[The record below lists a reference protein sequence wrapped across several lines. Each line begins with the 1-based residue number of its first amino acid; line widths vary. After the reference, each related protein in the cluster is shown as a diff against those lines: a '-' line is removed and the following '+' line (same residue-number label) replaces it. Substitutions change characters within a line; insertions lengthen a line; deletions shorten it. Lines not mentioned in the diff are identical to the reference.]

1 MKKFLV
7 SSGLFLSPVI
17 ALAQT
22 EITTVSGFINRLQSV
37 INLII
42 PFLIG
47 LAVLV
52 IIYGVLTYIASA
64 GNEEKRKEAKTF
76 IIWGFIGAF
85 IMLSVWGIINILVT
99 SFATDADPVRNAI
112 NDPNILNTP
121 TGVPVVPAGTVY

>member
-1 MKKFLV
+1 MKKFLLG
-7 SSGLFLSPVI
+7 SGLFLSPVI

-22 EITTVSGFINRLQSV
+22 EITTITGFINRLQSV
-37 INLII
+37 INVII

-64 GNEEKRKEAKTF
+64 GNEEKRKEAKGF

-99 SFATDADPVRNAI
+99 SFATDADPVRNAV
-112 NDPNILNTP
+112 NDANPLVNPVT
-121 TGVPVVPAGTVY
+121 VPVTPAGTTF